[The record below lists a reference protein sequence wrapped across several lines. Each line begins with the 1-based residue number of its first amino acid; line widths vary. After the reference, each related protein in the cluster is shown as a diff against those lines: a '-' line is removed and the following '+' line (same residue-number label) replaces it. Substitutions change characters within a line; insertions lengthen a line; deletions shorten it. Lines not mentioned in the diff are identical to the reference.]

1 MGEYIVGNDKNF
13 DELIKEGVTVVDFFA
28 TWCMPCKMLSP
39 IIEELA
45 ADYDGKAKIVKL
57 DIDAAGKTAEEYKV
71 YSVPTVIVFKNGKE
85 IERSS
90 GYNQKAAF
98 AQMIDRNL

>member
-13 DELIKEGVTVVDFFA
+13 NDLIKDGVTVVDFFA

-45 ADYDGKAKIVKL
+45 VDYDGKAKIVKL
-57 DIDAAGKTAEEYKV
+57 DIDAAEKTAAEYQV
-71 YSVPTVIVFKNGKE
+71 YSVPTVIVFKNGEE
-85 IERSS
+85 IERST